1 MVATPAGSTA
11 YNLSANGPI
20 IPIEAKLLALTPI
33 SPFRPRRWQGAL
45 LPSSSTVN
53 IKVINPEFRPQS
65 VTADNLEVRDIADVT
80 INQENNIILR
90 LLFDA
95 GTSLAERSIREQFL
109 V

>member
-1 MVATPAGSTA
+1 M
-11 YNLSANGPI
+11 
-20 IPIEAKLLALTPI
+20 
-33 SPFRPRRWQGAL
+33 
-45 LPSSSTVN
+45 
-53 IKVINPEFRPQS
+53 
-65 VTADNLEVRDIADVT
+65 TADNLEVRNIADVT